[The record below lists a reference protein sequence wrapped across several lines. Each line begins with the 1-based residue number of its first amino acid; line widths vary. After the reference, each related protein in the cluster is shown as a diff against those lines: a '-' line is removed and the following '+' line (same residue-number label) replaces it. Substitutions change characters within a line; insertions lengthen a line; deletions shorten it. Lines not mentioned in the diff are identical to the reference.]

1 MQLLA
6 NIHTPVTQ
14 VSVSTTARL
23 HMGFYDLLHEN
34 RFGSLGVCLDSPVT
48 QISIQKSEATLI
60 TAENDENDEHI
71 VKIVDK
77 FVKALNL
84 KEHFTL
90 NVKKAMPTH
99 VGFGSGTQMA
109 LAIGAGLN
117 QLFNL
122 NLSVPQLAAIA
133 NRGKRSGIGMAT
145 FIQGGLIVDSGK
157 TNGQLPEIA
166 NRQLVPE
173 RWHFLL
179 ISDSAHVGVHDAAE
193 LHAFKTLK
201 PAPYS
206 VKNLVLNNM
215 IPAVARDDL
224 LAFGAYMMDLQAYNG
239 EYFAPIQGGHYASQ
253 DVSEVL
259 AWLQQHGAPCIGQSS
274 WGPTGFAI
282 VGSAELAESLI
293 NKAQLE
299 FAGKPNISFSVS
311 RGKNTGATIQ
321 LA

>member
-14 VSVSTTARL
+14 ISVSTTARL

-34 RFGSLGVCLDSPVT
+34 RFGSLGLCLDSPVT
-48 QISIQKSEATLI
+48 QISIKKSEATLI
-60 TAENDENDEHI
+60 TAENDENI

-84 KEHFTL
+84 KNHFML
-90 NVKKAMPTH
+90 NVNKAMPAH

-109 LAIGAGLN
+109 LVIGAGLN

-133 NRGKRSGIGMAT
+133 NRGGRSGIGMAT
-145 FIQGGLIVDSGK
+145 FIYGGLIVDSGK
-157 TNGQLPEIA
+157 KEGKLPEIA
-166 NRQLVPE
+166 NRQLVPK
-173 RWHFLL
+173 RWHILL
-179 ISDSAHVGVHDAAE
+179 ISDSAHVGVHDSAE
-193 LHAFKTLK
+193 LNAFKTLK
-201 PAPYS
+201 PAPHS
-206 VKNLVLNNM
+206 VKNLVLNYM

-253 DVSEVL
+253 DVAEAL
-259 AWLQQHGAPCIGQSS
+259 TWLQQNGAPCVGQSS

-282 VGSAELAESLI
+282 VDSAELAESLI
-293 NKAQLE
+293 NKAQLV
-299 FAGKPNISFSVS
+299 FAGKPNISFSVC